1 MFVFAIIAALLVIAA
16 TAWFFYFVYTPPLS
30 PPELKATVTS
40 GTMNIDGHERS
51 YQAVIPIDLPTNPA
65 LLIMFHGTGQDARSI
80 RKASGY
86 GFDVLAVERGFI
98 VVYPNAYKGAWR
110 DARKVGDNPARREN
124 IDDEAFVRELISY
137 FRQSNSIDRSR
148 VFAAGFSNG
157 GQMII
162 RLAATMPETFAGLAA
177 IGATQPTVDNFAV
190 SASIS
195 SVPMLLVAGTRDPI
209 VPYNGGIIS
218 LWGFSPR
225 GSALSVPDT
234 AGYFAKMNG
243 ITTSPTVEDLPHSAE
258 SGDSSVFVTRYRQ
271 NGHASVELY
280 TVING
285 GHVFPNP
292 RYAAPRIAGFS
303 THDLDTPRVV
313 WSFFEGLPDRTS
325 AGL

>member
-1 MFVFAIIAALLVIAA
+1 MFVFAIIAVLLVIAGA
-16 TAWFFYFVYTPPLS
+16 AWFLHFVYTPFLAQ
-30 PPELKATVTS
+30 PELKASVTS
-40 GTMNIDGHERS
+40 GTMNIDGHDRS
-51 YQAVIPIDLPTNPA
+51 YQAVIPINLPANPA

-110 DARKVGDNPARREN
+110 
-124 IDDEAFVRELISY
+124 ELIGY
-137 FRQSNSIDRSR
+137 FRRGNSIDRSR

-162 RLAATMPETFAGLAA
+162 RIAATMPETFAGLAA
-177 IGATQPTVDNFAV
+177 IEATQPTVDNFAV
-190 SASIS
+190 NASIGT
-195 SVPMLLVAGTRDPI
+195 VPMLLVAGTHDPI

-243 ITTSPTVEDLPHSAE
+243 ITTSPTVAYLPYRAE
-258 SGDSSVFVTRYRQ
+258 SGDSSVFITRYRQ
-271 NGHASVELY
+271 EGYAPVELY

-285 GHVFPNP
+285 GHVIPNP
-292 RYAAPRIAGFS
+292 RYAASRILGFS

-313 WSFFEGLPDRTS
+313 WSFFEGLPARTS